1 MLFRVLGV
9 IALLGIGQAFANAS
23 ADKLNIIIV
32 MTDDQGWSDLGC
44 HGHLIVRTPNL
55 DRMHD
60 QSVRFT
66 DFHVDPFCAPT
77 RAALMTGRISQK
89 TGVTSTYGS
98 RNLLP
103 LDEVIMPQYFRNCR
117 IPNRDVWKVAPR
129 RKLPPPTHGSWV

>member
-1 MLFRVLGV
+1 MLIRLCIFFP
-9 IALLGIGQAFANAS
+9 ILGIGHTFAAPTV
-23 ADKLNIIIV
+23 DKLNVIIV

-44 HGHLIVRTPNL
+44 HGHPIVRTPNL
-55 DRMHD
+55 NRMHE

-103 LDEVIMPQYFRNCR
+103 LDEVLMPQYFKTAGPFRELPGHVEDWA
-117 IPNRDVWKVAPR
+117 IVDR
-129 RKLPPPTHGSWV
+129 R